1 MFDCHVSDMCK
12 KANRKIHALAR
23 IAPFININKRR
34 ILMNSFFRSQ
44 FNYCPLIWMCH
55 SRTNNRKI
63 NRLHERCLRIIYGKQ
78 SSFIKLLE
86 KDNFVSIHQRN
97 LQILAIEMFKV
108 SNGLSPVLMNDI
120 FKLRGEKTYNL
131 RKLSQFYRPK
141 VNSVYNGTE
150 SVSWDLVP
158 NELKYIGNFSSIQKS
173 NQKVVTREMS
183 L

>member
-1 MFDCHVSDMCK
+1 
-12 KANRKIHALAR
+12 
-23 IAPFININKRR
+23 
-34 ILMNSFFRSQ
+34 
-44 FNYCPLIWMCH
+44 MCH
-55 SRTNNRKI
+55 SRTSNREI
-63 NRLHERCLRIIYGKQ
+63 NRLHGRCLRIIYNDKQ

-120 FKLRGEKTYNL
+120 FKLRGEQTYNL

-150 SVSWDLVP
+150 SVSFLGPIIWDLVA
-158 NELKYIGNFSSIQKS
+158 NYLKDIRNLAAFKKAIKKWSPEKRPCRLCKVDIS
-173 NQKVVTREMS
+173 NVGFI
-183 L
+183 